1 MLIDYHLHSTFS
13 NDSEAA
19 LADICQQAV
28 AMGLAEIAITD
39 HVDLQYPVQPPGYII
54 SDMDCYFETLQ
65 HYQKQYSGQLTIR
78 IGMEIGLEPHSWQT
92 YDRLIASYPFDF
104 IIASL
109 HAVEGMEPHLGV
121 YYEGKSKEEAYRVYY
136 EHILEYLNQYDN
148 FDILCHLDY
157 VKRYMPY
164 PYQPG
169 DHLLAIETIDAVLT
183 KLIAMGKGLEINT
196 SGFRHISHASMPHFD
211 IIARYHALGG
221 KRLTIGSDS
230 HAPQYVGT
238 MVSQTLSALAD
249 MGIETFS
256 TFEKRKERRIAISGP
271 AAP

>member
-148 FDILCHLDY
+148 FDILGNLDY

-211 IIARYHALGG
+211 ALGG